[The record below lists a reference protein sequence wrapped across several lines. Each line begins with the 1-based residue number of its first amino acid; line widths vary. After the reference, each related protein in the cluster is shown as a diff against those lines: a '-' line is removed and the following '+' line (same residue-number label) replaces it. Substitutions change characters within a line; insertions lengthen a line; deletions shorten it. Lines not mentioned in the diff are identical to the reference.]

1 MNTNGTIA
9 GLIGTKYP
17 VIMGALGA
25 LAGPEL
31 IAAVSEAGGLGLIA
45 TVALDEKSLRE
56 MIAKTR
62 EITDKPIGANLMALN
77 PKSPQ
82 MIEVLAEEGIKVVT
96 VSAGSP
102 KVLTEALHAAGL
114 TVLHVVPTP
123 GLAAKAESAG
133 INAVVAE
140 GNESGG
146 MQSRNAIS
154 TFCLIPQVVDAVG
167 VPVAAAGGIY
177 DARGYAAAFALG
189 ANGVQ
194 LGTRLILT
202 EECPAHPE
210 YKRALLAAG
219 PEDTLVVPMGVGPL
233 RVLNNGFIKGVVELE
248 EAEKTQK
255 VTEAWAVFNT
265 TCLEGDSDGT
275 LVMTGQCAGAIDRIL
290 PAGEVIRSIAE
301 NGAEILENCRAR

>member
-25 LAGPEL
+25 LASPEL
-31 IAAVSEAGGLGLIA
+31 IAAVSEAGGLGLIS
-45 TVALDEKSLRE
+45 TVALDEKSLPG

-82 MIEVLAEEGIKVVT
+82 MIEVLVDEGVTVVT

-102 KVLTEALHAAGL
+102 KTLTKALHDAGF
-114 TVLHVVPTP
+114 TVLHVVPSP
-123 GLAAKAESAG
+123 GLSAKAEAAG
-133 INAVVAE
+133 VDAVVAE
-140 GNESGG
+140 GSESGG
-146 MQSRNAIS
+146 MQSRNPIG
-154 TFCLIPQVVDAVG
+154 TFCLIPQVIDAVG
-167 VPVAAAGGIY
+167 IPVVAAGGIY
-177 DARGYAAAFALG
+177 DERSYAAAFALG
-189 ANGVQ
+189 AKGVQ
-194 LGTRLILT
+194 IGTRLILT
-202 EECPAHPE
+202 DECPAHPE
-210 YKRALLAAG
+210 YKRALLEAG

-233 RVLNNGFIKGVVELE
+233 RVLNNGFIKGVAELE

-255 VTEAWAVFNT
+255 ITEAWAGFNT
-265 TCLEGDSDGT
+265 TCLQGNSEGT

-290 PAGEVIRSIAE
+290 PAGEVIQNIAE
-301 NGAEILENCRAR
+301 NGADILENCRAR